1 MNWLSRL
8 SLQSLWVRRLIGLLF
23 VAAILQLGAAV
34 ARLFLPGESL
44 ERIEQEAV
52 NYYRSFPFDRAFAI
66 RDAPKESRTAQP
78 EPDRI
83 YELTNLTI
91 KGIYAESDGG
101 GFVVVQEGKEVHFI
115 GHQEVFQ
122 GYRLVRIE
130 ARRALFERD
139 GRQYELKLQSDGPQ
153 AQVRRSASR
162 APAPAPASK
171 DRPQQI
177 HSVTRDEI
185 ERYRQ
190 DARLIWDNIGILPV
204 SENGDF
210 KEFRVTFVAPGSVFA
225 QLGLQEGDVL
235 KEANGIKL
243 DGYAAALRLYA
254 EIDRMDAFKLVI
266 ERNNQTRE
274 LEYEIR

>member
-1 MNWLSRL
+1 
-8 SLQSLWVRRLIGLLF
+8 
-23 VAAILQLGAAV
+23 
-34 ARLFLPGESL
+34 
-44 ERIEQEAV
+44 
-52 NYYRSFPFDRAFAI
+52 
-66 RDAPKESRTAQP
+66 
-78 EPDRI
+78 
-83 YELTNLTI
+83 
-91 KGIYAESDGG
+91 
-101 GFVVVQEGKEVHFI
+101 
-115 GHQEVFQ
+115 
-122 GYRLVRIE
+122 
-130 ARRALFERD
+130 
-139 GRQYELKLQSDGPQ
+139 
-153 AQVRRSASR
+153 
-162 APAPAPASK
+162 
-171 DRPQQI
+171 
-177 HSVTRDEI
+177 VTRDEI